1 MSDTTPALLPDEQ
14 LDTVN
19 RGLRLIRK
27 RQGLTFGTD
36 SFLLAAYIRPMPHAR
51 AVELGGGTGIVSLLA
66 ADCGKAADI
75 TAIELQPAFASLIER
90 NAALNGYSDR
100 IHARCADIRDI
111 RATDVGGEVELV
123 FSNPPYMRCDS
134 GRPNE
139 REEKYIAR
147 HETAGSIAD
156 FCAAAARLLRHGG
169 KFVTVWRP
177 DRLTELL
184 YALHAVHL
192 EPKRMTLVHG
202 DGESEPCMVLTEAV
216 KGAAP
221 ALRMTPPL
229 LLYRR
234 CSTDKTANRVL
245 TPEAELIYERCRFP
259 DILSGGRA

>member
-1 MSDTTPALLPDEQ
+1 MNHANPTLLSDEQ

-27 RQGLTFGTD
+27 KQGLTFGTD
-36 SFLLAAYIRPMPHAR
+36 SFLLAAYMRPMPRAR

-66 ADCGKAADI
+66 ANCNKAASI

-100 IHARCADIRDI
+100 IRSLCADIREV
-111 RATDVGGEVELV
+111 RAEDVGGEVDLV

-147 HETAGSIAD
+147 HETAGDIAD
-156 FCAAAARLLRHGG
+156 FCAAAARLLRYGG
-169 KFVTVWRP
+169 RFVSVWRP
-177 DRLTELL
+177 DRLPELL
-184 YALHAVHL
+184 YALHAVHI
-192 EPKRMTLVHG
+192 EPKRMTLVHS
-202 DGESEPCMVLTEAV
+202 DRNAEPCMVLTEAV
-216 KGAAP
+216 KGASP

-229 LLYRR
+229 LLYRER
-234 CSTDKTANRVL
+234 LQNEANRVL
-245 TPEAELIYERCRFP
+245 TPEAELIYERCLFP
-259 DILSGGRA
+259 DILSGNCV